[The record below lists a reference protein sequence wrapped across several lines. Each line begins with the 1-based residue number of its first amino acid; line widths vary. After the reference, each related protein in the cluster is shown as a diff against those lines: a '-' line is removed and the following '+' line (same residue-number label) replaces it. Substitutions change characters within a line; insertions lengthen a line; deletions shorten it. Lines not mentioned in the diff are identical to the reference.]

1 MVVRMSVDKYRTVN
15 LGIYLD
21 QWIEKPPIYI
31 ANEICVENGKLG
43 VYSDDPKILAMLD
56 EYDVTLD

>member
-21 QWIEKPPIYI
+21 QWIEKPTIYI
-31 ANEICVENGKLG
+31 NNEICVENGKLR